1 MIRQLSDEREPKQM
15 ISAILLCKAPGFHWT
30 LQHKQDWIIFQWFI
44 FKEFYS
50 NIWKILKQK
59 YIIWKRSLFLNLDLF
74 RGLSWKTGVNLTK
87 IEHEWKSRGPM
98 RIWNKVRRKKTQEEC
113 TTKEFSKQ
121 LLKEREKVY
130 ISRKQK
136 RNIFA

>member
-1 MIRQLSDEREPKQM
+1 MIRQLSDERSLSKWFQPYYCVK
-15 ISAILLCKAPGFHWT
+15 LL
-30 LQHKQDWIIFQWFI
+30 DFI
-44 FKEFYS
+44 GLYNINRTELFSNDLSLKYS
-50 NIWKILKQK
+50 TVAFVKSLKQK
-59 YIIWKRSLFLNLDLF
+59 YIIQSWALFLNLDLI